1 MIQTDKMNREKAC
14 SILDLPFY
22 FNKAMLRKKY
32 KIACLKYHPDK
43 NPNHHDE
50 NYNDLFVEI
59 KNAYDFLKKELN
71 ESNESR
77 ESRESNEL
85 NKESILNHFDS
96 DTLKYYVSILH
107 FFKENID
114 RVINPVVDHLKKFEY
129 YELYPTLDQLFNK
142 SLYILNDI
150 YIPLWHHEL
159 TIDHY
164 KIKIIPDLPDY
175 IDIDMN
181 NNVHVYLTVEIRK
194 LFTFLLGGVS
204 FLITDI
210 GDQLFIGKGI
220 PIIQEKI
227 YDISLSDVI
236 FHITLNS

>member
-1 MIQTDKMNREKAC
+1 MNQMNREKAC
-14 SILDLPFY
+14 AILDLPFY
-22 FNKAMLRKKY
+22 FDQTMLRKKY

-43 NPNHHDE
+43 NQNQS
-50 NYNDLFVEI
+50 NDLFLEV
-59 KNAYDFLKKELN
+59 KNAYDFLK
-71 ESNESR
+71 ESNEFN
-77 ESRESNEL
+77 ES
-85 NKESILNHFDS
+85 KESILNHFDS

-114 RVINPVVDHLKKFEY
+114 SVINPVVDHLKKFEY
-129 YELYPTLDQLFNK
+129 YELHPTLDQLFNK

-175 IDIDMN
+175 IDIDVN
-181 NNVHVYLTVEIRK
+181 NNVHVYLTVETRK
-194 LFTFLLGGVS
+194 TFTFLLGGVS
-204 FLITDI
+204 FLISDL

>member
-1 MIQTDKMNREKAC
+1 MNREKAC
-14 SILDLPFY
+14 AILDLPFY
-22 FNKAMLRKKY
+22 FDESMLRKKY
-32 KIACLKYHPDK
+32 KLACLKYHPDK
-43 NPNHHDE
+43 NQNHHNE
-50 NYNDLFVEI
+50 NYNDLFVDV
-59 KNAYDFLKKELN
+59 KNAYEFLKEK
-71 ESNESR
+71 SNESKD
-77 ESRESNEL
+77 S
-85 NKESILNHFDS
+85 ESIFNHFDS

-129 YELYPTLDQLFNK
+129 YELHPTLDQLFNK

-159 TIDHY
+159 TINHY
-164 KIKIIPDLPDY
+164 KIKIIPELPDY
-175 IDIDMN
+175 IDIDVN
-181 NNVHVYLTVEIRK
+181 NNIHVYLTVEMRK
-194 LFTFLLGGVS
+194 TFTFLLGGLS
-204 FLITDI
+204 FLITEI

-236 FHITLNS
+236 FHITLNSSN

>member
-1 MIQTDKMNREKAC
+1 MNQMNREKAC
-14 SILDLPFY
+14 SLLDIPFQFDKY
-22 FNKAMLRKKY
+22 LLRKKY

-43 NPNHHDE
+43 NPNQSLNQNCNH
-50 NYNDLFVEI
+50 LFVEV
-59 KNAYDFLKKELN
+59 KNAYDFLKKEL
-71 ESNESR
+71 ESKE
-77 ESRESNEL
+77 E
-85 NKESILNHFDS
+85 ESILNHFDN

-129 YELYPTLDQLFNK
+129 YELHPTLDQLFNK

-175 IDIDMN
+175 IDIDIDN
-181 NNVHVYLTVEIRK
+181 NIHVYLTINTRK
-194 LFTFLLGGVS
+194 TFTFLLGGVS
-204 FLITDI
+204 FLISDL

-236 FHITLNS
+236 FHIILN

>member
-1 MIQTDKMNREKAC
+1 MNQMNREKAC
-14 SILDLPFY
+14 AILDLPFY
-22 FNKAMLRKKY
+22 FDQTILRKKY

-43 NPNHHDE
+43 NQNQS
-50 NYNDLFVEI
+50 NDLFVEV
-59 KNAYDFLKKELN
+59 KNAYDFLK
-71 ESNESR
+71 ESNDSKE
-77 ESRESNEL
+77 EL
-85 NKESILNHFDS
+85 EESILNHFDS

-129 YELYPTLDQLFNK
+129 YELHPTLEQLFNK

-175 IDIDMN
+175 IDIDIN
-181 NNVHVYLTVEIRK
+181 NNVHVYLTVEIHK
-194 LFTFLLGGVS
+194 IFTFILGGVS
-204 FLITDI
+204 FLITEI

-220 PIIQEKI
+220 PLIQEKI
-227 YDISLSDVI
+227 YNISLSDVI